1 MKLAGTTVCV
11 TGGAGFIG
19 SHLVY
24 ALVAR
29 GASVRVI
36 DDLSTGA
43 IENLAG
49 VKGRVEVIQ
58 QSVLKPAALDAA
70 LRGASR
76 VFHLAAYVSAAGS
89 VKEPELCHEI
99 NTGGTLRLLEAC
111 RRQNVARV
119 VLASSAAVYGDSEV
133 VPKVEDHPIL
143 PCSTYAQSKAA
154 GEHLLR
160 VWRHCH
166 GLEGVSLRF
175 FNVFG
180 PRQTA
185 GSAYAAVIAAFG
197 AALLEGK
204 ACTIYGDGSQ
214 TRDFVPVGNVVQALL
229 RAAETDTLPAEP
241 VFNIGMGTATTIS
254 QLATLM
260 SAMAG
265 SKLPPVYAGPRAGD
279 VKHSVADISKARREL
294 GYSPDV
300 TVEDGL
306 NQTVR
311 WYRETFAKDGRSVG
325 A

>member
-1 MKLAGTTVCV
+1 MTLSGAWVCV

-19 SHLVY
+19 SHLVD

-29 GASVRVI
+29 GARVRVL

-43 IENLAG
+43 IANLESVA
-49 VKGRVEVIQ
+49 GRVEVVQ
-58 QSVLKPAALDAA
+58 DSVLNPSALGAA
-70 LRGASR
+70 LRGAGV

-89 VKEPELCHEI
+89 VTEPERCHEI
-99 NTGGTLRLLEAC
+99 NTTGTLRLLEAC
-111 RRQNVARV
+111 RREHVGRV
-119 VLASSAAVYGDSEV
+119 VLASSAAVYGDSEL

-197 AALLEGK
+197 AALLEGQ
-204 ACTIYGDGSQ
+204 ACTIHGDGSQ
-214 TRDFVPVGNVVQALL
+214 TRDFVPVANVVQALI
-229 RAAETDTLPAEP
+229 RAAETGDLPAEP
-241 VFNIGMGTATTIS
+241 VFNIGMGAATTIN

-260 SAMAG
+260 TGMAG
-265 SKLPPVYAGPRAGD
+265 SELRPVYAPARPGD
-279 VKHSVADISKARREL
+279 VKHSVADISKARRVL
-294 GYSPDV
+294 GYTPAV
-300 TVEDGL
+300 TVEEGL
-306 NQTVR
+306 ELTVR
-311 WYRETFAKDGRSVG
+311 WYRDTFEKARGSMGR
-325 A
+325 